1 MIAMTRR
8 LRERTRIIVLR
19 KRRRRRRC
27 YILMTLW

>member
-8 LRERTRIIVLR
+8 LRERTRIIVLG
-19 KRRRRRRC
+19 KRRRRC